1 MPGLPSRL
9 SRRSFLLGSGA
20 LAGAVALGACGGGDD
35 GGATADTDDTGGGT
49 SSKLVMAPFLGPG
62 QLAAGGTIRAPFGVA
77 DDEGSLFTKDAP
89 ASIDLKVIGPD
100 LKQVGP
106 THTVKRRAEGLP
118 RPYYALEAEIA
129 EAGIY
134 TVRADEGPLAGTE
147 MTVEVSDPKD
157 LQLIRPGLQMPAI
170 DSPTT
175 ADPRGVTPIC
185 TREAGAC
192 PFHEVSVAQALQEQ
206 KPLALV
212 VSTPHFC
219 KVAICGPVLDLVIA
233 AAPKHPGVR
242 CIHAEVYTDPY
253 HDPDIATG
261 GGQIS
266 PTVTALGLPFEPVL
280 VLVDAT
286 GAVTYRLDSIWD
298 ASELD
303 DALAKLA

>member
-9 SRRSFLLGSGA
+9 SRRSFLVGSGA

-35 GGATADTDDTGGGT
+35 GDKASATDDTSG
-49 SSKLVMAPFLGPG
+49 KLVMAPFLGPG

-77 DDEGSLFTKDAP
+77 DDEGSLFVKDAP
-89 ASIDLKVIGPD
+89 ATIDLKVIGPD
-100 LKQVGP
+100 LEQVGP
-106 THTVKRRAEGLP
+106 THTVRRRADGLP

-129 EAGIY
+129 DAGIY
-134 TVRADEGPLAGTE
+134 TVRADRGPLAGTE

-157 LQLIRPGLQMPAI
+157 LHLIRPGLQLPAI
-170 DSPTT
+170 ESPTS
-175 ADPRGVTPIC
+175 ADPHGVTPIC

-192 PFHEVSVAQALQEQ
+192 PFHEVTVAQALQEQ

-242 CIHAEVYTDPY
+242 FIHAEVYTDPY
-253 HDPDIATG
+253 NDPDIATG
-261 GGQIS
+261 GGVVS

-280 VLVDAT
+280 VLVDAS
-286 GAVTYRLDSIWD
+286 GAVVYRLDSIWD
-298 ASELD
+298 GSELA
-303 DALAKLA
+303 DALDKLA

>member
-1 MPGLPSRL
+1 
-9 SRRSFLLGSGA
+9 
-20 LAGAVALGACGGGDD
+20 
-35 GGATADTDDTGGGT
+35 
-49 SSKLVMAPFLGPG
+49 MAPLLSPG

-77 DDEGSLFTKDAP
+77 DDQGSLFTKDAP

-100 LKQVGP
+100 LQQVGP

-129 EAGIY
+129 DAGIY
-134 TVRADEGPLAGTE
+134 TIRADHGPLAGTE

-157 LQLIRPGLQMPAI
+157 LHLIRPGLQMPAI
-170 DSPTT
+170 ESPTT
-175 ADPRGVTPIC
+175 ADPRGVSPIC
-185 TREAGAC
+185 TRDAGAC
-192 PFHEVSVAQALQEQ
+192 PFHEVTVAQALQEQ
-206 KPLALV
+206 RPLALV

-233 AAPKHPGVR
+233 AAPKHPDIR
-242 CIHAEVYTDPY
+242 FIHAEVYTDPY

-261 GGQIS
+261 GGVVS

-298 ASELD
+298 TSELD